1 MQLQLMTTITTK
13 GQVTIPEAVRR
24 ALGAAV
30 GDKVAFT
37 DVIHNKKEV
46 TMKIISSQSVEEL
59 YGSLKTSV
67 AYVPH
72 EKARKITARY
82 LGKRYS

>member
-1 MQLQLMTTITTK
+1 MIPMTTITTK
-13 GQVTIPEAVRR
+13 GQVTIPEEVRL
-24 ALGAAV
+24 ALGASI

-37 DVIHNKKEV
+37 DVVRRTREV
-46 TMKIISSQSVEEL
+46 RVKIIPSRSVEEL

-72 EKARKITARY
+72 EKARKIAARA

>member
-1 MQLQLMTTITTK
+1 MTTITTK
-13 GQVTIPEAVRR
+13 GQVTIPEAVRS
-24 ALGAAV
+24 ALGASA
-30 GDKVAFT
+30 GDKVVFS
-37 DVIHNKKEV
+37 DVVKKTKEV
-46 TMKIISSQSVEEL
+46 RVKIIPSRSVEEL

-72 EKARKITARY
+72 EKAREIAARV